1 MRWLLASVVAA
12 AACGPPPTPPAVRLK
27 VESHAGEAIL
37 TVVPAPDQRI
47 NARVPPAI
55 ELAAGG
61 VIRLARGRVSADSSY
76 FVEPPWGVRP
86 PGLPVRG
93 ALRVSVCGADE
104 LLCRMVTL
112 SVDLEE

>member
-1 MRWLLASVVAA
+1 M
-12 AACGPPPTPPAVRLK
+12 
-27 VESHAGEAIL
+27 
-37 TVVPAPDQRI
+37 VVPAPDQRI

-61 VIRLARGRVSADSSY
+61 VIRLARGRISPDSSY
-76 FVEPPWGVRP
+76 FVEPPWEVRP

-104 LLCRMVTL
+104 LLCRTVL
-112 SVDLEE
+112 LPVDLEE